1 MRGRKKKNTTGVPD
15 YVIEAFAR
23 TLIPSIQAYYATE
36 EGQKAFEEWKC
47 RQDEAK
53 NKNRSRKSCRK
64 E

>member
-36 EGQKAFEEWKC
+36 EGQKAFEKWKC
-47 RQDEAK
+47 RQEEAK
-53 NKNRSRKSCRK
+53 SKNISRKNGRR